1 MPIERTVFAVV
12 DKRGRI
18 EALLL
23 SRREC
28 DKVIRAGEIVV
39 ALERVG
45 WMSLAEWAE
54 FLKLRVEADHAGEL
68 APASQSPK
76 AIPPARGR

>member
-1 MPIERTVFAVV
+1 MPIERTVYAVV
-12 DKRGRI
+12 DARGRI

-28 DKVIRAGEIVV
+28 DKVIRPGEIVV

-45 WMSLAEWAE
+45 WMSLSEWAE
-54 FLKLRVEADHAGEL
+54 FLNLRVEADHGT
-68 APASQSPK
+68 PALEGQSLK
-76 AIPPARGR
+76 AIPPKRGH